1 MHIRT
6 LYFRNLLT
14 DLRRFWILILA
25 VILICGAAGA
35 YYGYRSANKKL
46 ELTPEQQE
54 KIDHFNERVKS
65 YDDAIADTEKCIAE
79 NNEAVE
85 NLQNYIDNSIYM
97 KLDPDSLK
105 VSSVQYVVTVEEGV
119 SLGNVQNSIISF
131 INDGGLVSS
140 LQAKSNEGEDSNNSA
155 EASYGEYTD
164 LNPAYWRDVV
174 TISCPANMVVITVY
188 HYNADTGMRI
198 LDVIREK
205 LAAECEVIRTKQGG
219 FTLEGEEIAA
229 LVKGDVGFANAQNN
243 NHNNLRSYLSLR
255 SDYET
260 KFVSQNNSKESYI
273 ENNKPEELELPSP
286 KKNAVKFGVFG
297 LIIGAVLVIGVLALK
312 YIFSDRIRS
321 EEELRDAGLAVLAK
335 SSGRKG
341 LLRKG
346 RKAPETLAESPAELH
361 PSPERLVM
369 DAAELVKATGS
380 KGVYLQDLTGQKTA
394 KAAADTLAEAFD
406 AADITSAY
414 GTSEGDLAEDLKSM
428 MKLGSAVLLIEAG
441 KTTFRQLEKQIN
453 LCQRFGIRL
462 LGCVLYE

>member
-54 KIDHFNERVKS
+54 KIDHFNERVRS

-79 NNEAVE
+79 NDEAVE

-140 LQAKSNEGEDSNNSA
+140 LQVKNDQGENS

-174 TISCPANMVVITVY
+174 TISCPANMVVVTVY
-188 HYNADTGMRI
+188 HYDADTGMRI

-229 LVKGDVGFANAQNN
+229 LVKGDAGFANGQNG
-243 NHNNLRSYLSLR
+243 HLNNLRSYLSLR

-273 ENNKPEELELPSP
+273 ENNEPEELSFPSP

-341 LLRKG
+341 LLRKAK
-346 RKAPETLAESPAELH
+346 KASNGSAQESPAELY
-361 PSPERLVM
+361 PSPERFVM
-369 DAAELVKATGS
+369 DAAALVKATDS
-380 KGVYLQDLTGQKTA
+380 QGVYLQDLTGR
-394 KAAADTLAEAFD
+394 KAAETADALAEAFK
-406 AADITSAY
+406 AADIASAY
-414 GTSEGDLAEDLKSM
+414 GTSEGDLADDLKSM